1 MVASESVALNAAG
14 FSLMRDILPGESIYI
29 SQNGDFYSHQC
40 VEPKTYTPCI
50 FEFVYFARPDSII
63 DGMSVYKSRLRM
75 GEFLAQRIIE
85 RGLHHDVDVVI
96 PIPDTSRSSA
106 LQVAHHLGVKY
117 REGFIKNRYIGRT
130 FIMPGQEKR
139 KKSVRQKLNP
149 IDLEIKDKNVLLI
162 DDSIVRGTT
171 SKQIIEMARNAG
183 AKKVFFASAAPPVK
197 FPNVYGIDMPAS
209 SELIASNKSDEELA
223 QFIGADWLLYQT
235 LDDLIES
242 VRFED
247 SEVKDFDTS
256 CFSGDYVTNDVTQAY
271 LQKIELKRNDAAK
284 TKEEKLRKQIEIQ
297 DPTST
302 LIN

>member
-1 MVASESVALNAAG
+1 
-14 FSLMRDILPGESIYI
+14 
-29 SQNGDFYSHQC
+29 
-40 VEPKTYTPCI
+40 
-50 FEFVYFARPDSII
+50 
-63 DGMSVYKSRLRM
+63 
-75 GEFLAQRIIE
+75 
-85 RGLHHDVDVVI
+85 
-96 PIPDTSRSSA
+96 
-106 LQVAHHLGVKY
+106 
-117 REGFIKNRYIGRT
+117 
-130 FIMPGQEKR
+130 
-139 KKSVRQKLNP
+139 
-149 IDLEIKDKNVLLI
+149 
-162 DDSIVRGTT
+162 
-171 SKQIIEMARNAG
+171 MARNAG

-235 LDDLIES
+235 LDDLIAS

-271 LQKIELKRNDAAK
+271 LQKIELKRNDTAK
-284 TKEEKLRKQIEIQ
+284 MKEEKLRKQIEIQ